1 MPKKSFKDNPALRF
15 ITTQTPPSQEG
26 QLPPSVEAVPVK
38 PNPLYVETRSKRVQ
52 LLMQPSLH
60 RRLRAIAGQQGLSVN
75 ELIHRVL
82 AEYADRQTTE

>member
-1 MPKKSFKDNPALRF
+1 MTKKSFKENPALRF
-15 ITTQTPPSQEG
+15 ITTPEAPPIQAA
-26 QLPPSVEAVPVK
+26 QDAPVK

-60 RRLRAIAGQQGLSVN
+60 RTLCSLAGQQGVSVN

-82 AEYADRQTTE
+82 AEYAGKETKK